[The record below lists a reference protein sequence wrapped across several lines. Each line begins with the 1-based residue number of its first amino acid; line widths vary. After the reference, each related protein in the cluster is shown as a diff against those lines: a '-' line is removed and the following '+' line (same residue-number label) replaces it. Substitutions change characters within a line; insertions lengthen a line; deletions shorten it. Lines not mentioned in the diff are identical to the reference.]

1 MDIGAWARVR
11 LNEFKDRRIRVN
23 VLTPGQV
30 ATAALSRTPTTRA
43 GHLMS
48 NTSII
53 GTGNMGRDQSKAADL
68 AKALGD
74 GATTGEWGTAPAG
87 DIVSTA
93 GRAATRVSCLQK
105 RGARPVVR
113 SLQRTVLRIR
123 LREESLGGNEGI
135 ACRTPRPQRDPN
147 SWS

>member
-11 LNEFKDRRIRVN
+11 LNELKDRRIRVN

-30 ATAALSRTPTTRA
+30 ATAALCRTPTTRA
-43 GHLMS
+43 GHLMT

-68 AKALGD
+68 AKALGG
-74 GATTGEWGTAPAG
+74 GAPTGEWDTAPAG
-87 DIVSTA
+87 DIVSTV

-105 RGARPVVR
+105 RGLSCGSGSEKKALGGTGGTHAGPHVR
-113 SLQRTVLRIR
+113 SVTRTAGPKNR
-123 LREESLGGNEGI
+123 
-135 ACRTPRPQRDPN
+135 
-147 SWS
+147 